1 MGNCACINPEHLKQT
16 DYQFNLKLMNKVSH
30 NQLLDSNLLKN
41 KESLSPLGK
50 TSMMTNLKQI
60 NLSISHISSISN
72 DSIISNFHQNLSLIK
87 HDLPKNSLFYGKKK
101 NKNNSSTILINPKN
115 LNNGVRTPTM
125 KIDNFIPEEI
135 KINLK
140 ENNKDIKH
148 NKYSSNTDLRRP
160 ILSKLYK
167 YSKKKKEKLE

>member
-1 MGNCACINPEHLKQT
+1 MIYLKI
-16 DYQFNLKLMNKVSH
+16 
-30 NQLLDSNLLKN
+30 
-41 KESLSPLGK
+41 LSF
-50 TSMMTNLKQI
+50 MV
-60 NLSISHISSISN
+60 
-72 DSIISNFHQNLSLIK
+72 
-87 HDLPKNSLFYGKKK
+87 KKK

-115 LNNGVRTPTM
+115 LNNEVRTPKM
-125 KIDNFIPEEI
+125 KIDNFIPDEI